1 MQALELLTWTT
12 VFGTVPK
19 IVPTPSLRLNGGSS
33 FLLRMRLL
41 LFVARF
47 VFADAFHGDLYR
59 LFSGMNV
66 SHRHRNLTL
75 SCDFRDLPGI
85 TALCTQTR
93 QVRVPKAVEDEWH
106 DSR

>member
-1 MQALELLTWTT
+1 MLVPISYKQEVAGSSPALPTIYQI
-12 VFGTVPK
+12 VFKRSCGCW
-19 IVPTPSLRLNGGSS
+19 S
-33 FLLRMRLL
+33 FLLGAL
-41 LFVARF
+41 LFVSRF
-47 VFADAFHGDLYR
+47 VFADALHGDLYR